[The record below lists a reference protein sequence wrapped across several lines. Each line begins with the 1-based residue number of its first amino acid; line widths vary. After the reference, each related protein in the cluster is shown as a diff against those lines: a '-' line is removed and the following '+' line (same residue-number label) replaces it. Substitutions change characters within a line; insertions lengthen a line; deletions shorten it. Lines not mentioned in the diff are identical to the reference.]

1 MIKLKG
7 QRGDRPFVMLGL
19 SAGNIAR
26 LKEGKPVQILKEE
39 LGIGFDIGIMY
50 GETEQAIVDELQSI
64 GLELPDPSTWKPST
78 N

>member
-7 QRGDRPFVMLGL
+7 ERGNRPFIMLGL
-19 SAGNIAR
+19 SAGNIER
-26 LKEGKPVQILKEE
+26 LKQGKPVQILKEE

-50 GETEQAIVDELQSI
+50 GETEQAIVDELRSI
-64 GLELPDPSTWKPST
+64 GLELPPQSTWKPST